1 MATERVYIAAATAVN
16 VIVMA
21 NVMVCRLDAST
32 EIIDGQQFEISD
44 TIESSCRGYPD
55 ITVTLQTMFF
65 IHYIDLYGGESHT
78 NG

>member
-1 MATERVYIAAATAVN
+1 MRLHVIAAATAVN

-21 NVMVCRLDAST
+21 DIMICRRHAST

-44 TIESSCRGYPD
+44 HIESSCGKHPD
-55 ITVTLQTMFF
+55 ITVTLQNTFF